1 MKKSLKERYRNH
13 IEVIEPIPVVYMRRV
28 GAYGAENYTL
38 MQDMKVWINRN
49 NLWHKDGVI
58 YGIARDNAYTTPA
71 KECRYDVC
79 FVTDSTF
86 EDGVINYSTLPN
98 GKYLVF
104 EVPHTIED
112 VQHFWEEIAKT
123 TTNTEQK
130 VAFDTPI
137 LERYKFALVEK
148 GFCEFCIPLLT

>member
-1 MKKSLKERYRNH
+1 MKSLQESYKNY
-13 IEVIEPIPVVYMRRV
+13 IEVIEPSPVVYMRRV

-38 MQDMKVWINRN
+38 MQDMKEWINRN
-49 NLWHKDGVI
+49 NLWREDGVI

-86 EDGVINYSTLPN
+86 EDGVIHHDTLPN
-98 GKYLVF
+98 GKHIVF
-104 EVPHTIED
+104 EVQHTAED
-112 VQHFWEEIAKT
+112 VQHFWGEIAKMT
-123 TTNTEQK
+123 INTEQE
-130 VAFDTPI
+130 ATLGIPI

>member
-1 MKKSLKERYRNH
+1 MKEWKNK
-13 IEVIEPIPVVYMRRV
+13 
-28 GAYGAENYTL
+28 
-38 MQDMKVWINRN
+38 N
-49 NLWHKDGVI
+49 NLWHEDGVI

-79 FVTDSTF
+79 FVTDSAF
-86 EDGVINYSTLPN
+86 EDGIIHLERLPN

-104 EVPHTIED
+104 EVPHTAED
-112 VQHFWEEIAKT
+112 VQYFWEKITKT
-123 TTNTEQK
+123 ITNTDQE
-130 VAFDTPI
+130 ATFGAPI